1 MRETRRAVD
10 SPEQNGL
17 QYLSMKPHDRRAFIK
32 RSALLAGAFSANSLF
47 RQAHAEEFEVA
58 AGAVAGLA
66 PAEVAQN
73 EDYWSTIQRA
83 YSVNPDIIN
92 LNNGGVSPA
101 PIVVQEAVERYNQLS
116 NEGPSYYMWQILDQ
130 GREPL
135 RQKLAA
141 LAGAQPG
148 EIAIDRNSTEALNT
162 IIYGLPLKAGD
173 EVIGTKQDYP
183 HMIEAYRQRAERDGI
198 VYKQISFDFPVE
210 DDDAIVKAYEQAIT
224 PQTRLIHVT
233 HMINW
238 VGQTMPVAKIADMAH
253 AHNIEVLADGAHSFG
268 LIDFKIPDLRCDYFG
283 TSLHKFLSA
292 PIGTGMMWVQS
303 DKIEKL
309 WPLTCASNRHSADIR
324 KFEDLG
330 TRSFPLE
337 QGIGEAIN
345 FHEGIGSQRKQERI
359 FYLKN
364 YWSTR
369 VASIPKVKLHTSL
382 RPEYSCAIGGVSI
395 DGMTPGQVS
404 GALFERWKIHTVG
417 IVWENISCVRITP
430 HVYTRVADLD
440 TLVGAIGELAQA

>member
-1 MRETRRAVD
+1 M
-10 SPEQNGL
+10 
-17 QYLSMKPHDRRAFIK
+17 MPHDRRAFLK
-32 RSALLAGAFSANSLF
+32 RTAMLAGAFSANSLF
-47 RQAHAEEFEVA
+47 HQAHAAEFDA
-58 AGAVAGLA
+58 AARAIAGRA
-66 PAEVAQN
+66 PAEAARD
-73 EDYWSTIQRA
+73 EDYWSVIQRG

-101 PIVVQEAVERYNQLS
+101 PIVVQQAVERYNQLS

-141 LAGAQPG
+141 LAGARPG

-162 IIYGLPLKAGD
+162 IIYGVPLKAGD
-173 EVIGTKQDYP
+173 EVIGTRQDYP

-198 VYKQISFDFPVE
+198 VYKQISFDFPIE

-224 PQTRLIHVT
+224 PRTRLIHVT

-253 AHNIEVLADGAHSFG
+253 AHNIEVLADAAHSFG
-268 LIDFKIPDLRCDYFG
+268 LMDFKIPDLRCDYFG

-292 PIGTGMMWVQS
+292 PIGTGMMWIRE
-303 DKIEKL
+303 DHIEKV
-309 WPLTCASNRHSADIR
+309 WPLTCASDPHSADIR

-345 FHEGIGSQRKQERI
+345 FHEGIGSRRKQERI

-369 VASIPKVKLHTSL
+369 VQSIPKVKLHTSL
-382 RPEYSCAIGGVSI
+382 QPEYSCAIGGVSI
-395 DGMTPGQVS
+395 DGMTPGQVAS
-404 GALFERWKIHTVG
+404 ALFDRWKIHTVG
-417 IVWENISCVRITP
+417 IVWENISCVRVTP
-430 HVYTRVADLD
+430 HVYTRPADLD
-440 TLVGAIGELAQA
+440 TLVSAIGELARA